1 MGALDKIN
9 SLNLYAYCGNNPVMN
24 VDPSGTWSWNN
35 FWKGLAITFV
45 VVAGIAAVIV
55 SGGIAA
61 GAIAGG
67 LAIFANAVTTVTLG
81 IACGGLVGGYMQESQ
96 GGSFWAGWIGGAI
109 NVGIQSALSLAGPLG
124 TIIGGF
130 LGPFWGTAT
139 MQSLDSKYTDGY
151 YNSNSQIWKNALK
164 AGAISAAFSILT
176 AYTSVMVGK
185 GNNGTI
191 IGGDIY
197 NRVLGSAITPA
208 FRVLFPA
215 FYSVIDDILAYLY
228 S

>member
-1 MGALDKIN
+1 M
-9 SLNLYAYCGNNPVMN
+9 
-24 VDPSGTWSWNN
+24 
-35 FWKGLAITFV
+35 
-45 VVAGIAAVIV
+45 
-55 SGGIAA
+55 
-61 GAIAGG
+61 
-67 LAIFANAVTTVTLG
+67 
-81 IACGGLVGGYMQESQ
+81 
-96 GGSFWAGWIGGAI
+96 
-109 NVGIQSALSLAGPLG
+109 
-124 TIIGGF
+124 
-130 LGPFWGTAT
+130 
-139 MQSLDSKYTDGY
+139 
-151 YNSNSQIWKNALK
+151 K